1 MVRPNRRERRSENRG
16 TVVAVMLLTVAV
28 VSFAL
33 GYMAGRGR
41 APEPAPV
48 AVNSAPRQP
57 IAQAEPAKPEAAPAA
72 ATSTPAETAAAEKE
86 NLTFFDTLPKGEQP
100 PLGSGINMPP
110 ADSTPAAS
118 AQPAQVAT
126 TPKPAPTPT
135 PAPTAA
141 PAPTPA
147 PKPAPAKT
155 TTANTDAG
163 PFILQVSS
171 SRNPDEAG
179 VLLGKLEKQGY
190 QCSIQQ
196 ADLGAKGIWYRVF
209 VGPVS
214 TRTDADLLARK
225 LKNDM
230 KIDPLVRKQ

>member
-1 MVRPNRRERRSENRG
+1 MVRPNRRERRAENRG

-41 APEPAPV
+41 APEPETPL
-48 AVNSAPRQP
+48 AVSSAPRQP
-57 IAQAEPAKPEAAPAA
+57 IAQAEPAQPQAQPAATTAAPAA
-72 ATSTPAETAAAEKE
+72 GAKPEGE

-110 ADSTPAAS
+110 ADAAPAPAAASS

-126 TPKPAPTPT
+126 APA

-141 PAPTPA
+141 PAPP

-155 TTANTDAG
+155 SSAKTDTG
-163 PFILQVSS
+163 PFILQISS

-179 VLLGKLEKQGY
+179 VLLGKLEKKGY

-196 ADLGAKGIWYRVF
+196 ADLGAKGVWYRVF
-209 VGPVS
+209 VGPAA
-214 TRTDADLLARK
+214 TRADADSLARRIK
-225 LKNDM
+225 SDM
-230 KIDPLVRKQ
+230 KIDPLIRRQ